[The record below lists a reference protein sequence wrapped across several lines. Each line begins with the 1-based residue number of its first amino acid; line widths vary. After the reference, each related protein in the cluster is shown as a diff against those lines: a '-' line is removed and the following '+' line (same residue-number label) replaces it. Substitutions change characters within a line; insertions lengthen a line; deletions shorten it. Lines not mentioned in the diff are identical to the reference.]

1 MTKDNFDLEVEISK
15 NEYGYRINARKQ
27 ELNGCSNYHTITM
40 RMEYDL
46 NFLAEKPSEVIS
58 KLKEKP
64 CKTNS
69 DCYCRITIAEKL
81 ENFIKE
87 KEYS

>member
-1 MTKDNFDLEVEISK
+1 
-15 NEYGYRINARKQ
+15 
-27 ELNGCSNYHTITM
+27 M